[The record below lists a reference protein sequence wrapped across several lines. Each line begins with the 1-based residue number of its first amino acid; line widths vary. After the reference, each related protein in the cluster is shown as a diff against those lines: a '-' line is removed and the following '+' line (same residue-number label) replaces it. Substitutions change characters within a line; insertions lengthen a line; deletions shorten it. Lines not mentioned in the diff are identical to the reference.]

1 MLIFMD
7 EMLVYT
13 SQKSLKSSTVL
24 VPFWRGGNTMPIE
37 VTDKF
42 LIVAYKGA
50 AGSTEAT
57 SLLLLSLLG
66 DD

>member
-1 MLIFMD
+1 
-7 EMLVYT
+7 
-13 SQKSLKSSTVL
+13 
-24 VPFWRGGNTMPIE
+24 MPIE

-50 AGSTEAT
+50 AGRTEAT
-57 SLLLLSLLG
+57 SLSLLSLLG